1 MRSITVFAPFLVSL
15 VSAIACPWCNNSEV
29 QKPTVLP
36 DAPDAGGK
44 FFGKLP
50 DPARTRRYFIA
61 AEPVT
66 WNYLPKGQDPV
77 GKSAIPES
85 IRSTPVFQKSRYV
98 QYTDESFSLRVNHT
112 RHLGILG
119 PVLRGVTGEFLSVTF
134 LNRTERPLSIHPHG
148 VKYDKDSEGSSYF
161 PHRGKGAAIA
171 PQAHFTYIWHIDEA
185 AGPGPSE
192 PSSKAWLYHS
202 HVLADQEINLGLF
215 GFIVV
220 TDPARAR
227 ADGTPKDVDR
237 ELATAFV
244 VFDEMFRENED
255 LFSFP
260 LPPDRASQ
268 TNFIWHRTVET
279 VREMEMAER
288 FARHSVNGFISGN
301 LDGLEM
307 VEGERVRWYLFALGS
322 EKDLHTAHW
331 HGARVTARG
340 LRTDVVELLPG
351 SMTVAD
357 LVADNVGSWLF
368 HCHVAD
374 HMMEGMY
381 APFVVHPANHPLA
394 RSADRFY
401 PTSSS
406 PPAVRLNSASA
417 AIQSNNIVRLSI
429 SGSAQVI
436 NPLYAADQ
444 SIEFAVGQNHFCFE
458 LDGSGTARL
467 PDASF
472 RWSFRPIGGTF
483 GVFLDFDAS
492 FTNVSL
498 PFELASAVP
507 LELKFGPKRAF
518 GTLQLVQSKTN
529 AAHAVLGP
537 VN

>member
-1 MRSITVFAPFLVSL
+1 MRLAAVCLLLATAF
-15 VSAIACPWCNNSEV
+15 SAAACPWCNNKEL

-36 DAPDAGGK
+36 GTPDLGGK
-44 FFGKLP
+44 FFGEVP
-50 DPARTRRYFIA
+50 DPARTRRYFVA

-77 GKSAIPES
+77 GKSLIPEY
-85 IRSTPVFQKSRYV
+85 IRSMPVFQKIRYV
-98 QYTDESFSLRVNHT
+98 QYTDESFSVRVNHP

-134 LNRTERPLSIHPHG
+134 LNRTDRPLSAHPHG
-148 VKYDKDSEGSSYF
+148 VKYDKDSEGASYF
-161 PHRGKGAAIA
+161 PDRGLGAAIA
-171 PQAHFTYIWHIDEA
+171 PQAHFTYVWHIDEA

-227 ADGTPKDVDR
+227 PDGTPRDIDR

-255 LFSFP
+255 LFSIP
-260 LPPDRASQ
+260 LPPDQASQ
-268 TNFIWHRTVET
+268 TNFIWHRTVES

-288 FARHSVNGFISGN
+288 FARHSVNGFILGN
-301 LDGLEM
+301 LDGLQM

-331 HGARVTARG
+331 HGARVNARG
-340 LRTDVVELLPG
+340 RRTDVVELLPG
-351 SMTVAD
+351 SMEVAD
-357 LVADNVGSWLF
+357 FTADNVGSWLF

-381 APFVVHPANHPLA
+381 APFVVHPADHPLA
-394 RSADRFY
+394 RAPDRFY
-401 PTSSS
+401 PASSS
-406 PPAVRLNSASA
+406 PPSLRLNSASA
-417 AIQSNNIVRLSI
+417 TLQSNTVVQLSM
-429 SGSAQVI
+429 SGSVQVL
-436 NPLYAADQ
+436 NPLRPPDQ
-444 SIEFAVGQNHFCFE
+444 SIELNVGQNHYCFD
-458 LDGSGTARL
+458 LDEAGIVRV
-467 PDASF
+467 PNASF

-492 FTNVSL
+492 LTNISL
-498 PFELASAVP
+498 PFQHASAVP
-507 LELKFGPKRAF
+507 LELKFGSKHIVGAF
-518 GTLQLVQSKTN
+518 QLLQTKTN
-529 AAHAVLGP
+529 VTQAVLGP